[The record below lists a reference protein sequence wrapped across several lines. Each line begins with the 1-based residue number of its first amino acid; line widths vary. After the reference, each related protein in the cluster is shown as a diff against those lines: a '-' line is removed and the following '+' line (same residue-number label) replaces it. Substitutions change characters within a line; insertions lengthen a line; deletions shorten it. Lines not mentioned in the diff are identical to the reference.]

1 MIKRNVPL
9 VNVRIIAFW
18 YQTQTMCVKWS
29 KVNSAYFNASNG
41 VRQGGILLPKL
52 FAIYVEDLSHEL
64 TLCKS
69 WCYIDDQCMNHVM
82 HADDICLMVPSAIGL
97 QKLLDVC
104 FDFSLRTEIMFN
116 PVRSVCVIF
125 QPKNSK

>member
-1 MIKRNVPL
+1 
-9 VNVRIIAFW
+9 
-18 YQTQTMCVKWS
+18 MCVKWS
-29 KVNSAYFNASNG
+29 KVNSAYLNASNG
-41 VRQGGILLPKL
+41 VRQGGILSPKL

-69 WCYIDDQCMNHVM
+69 CCYFDDQCMNHVM

-104 FDFSLRTEIMFN
+104 FDFSLRNEIMYDIN
-116 PVRSVCVIF
+116 L
-125 QPKNSK
+125 